1 MTRRLTLRARMALL
15 TAVAVALAVAV
26 CAAAGWYLTRNQLY
40 HELDR
45 RLGSFSAPPG
55 PEAPGAPGGP
65 GGPGRGVQRM
75 LGRQV
80 EAALMDCRADA
91 TTGTGDGR
99 VFGPYEIV
107 QVINAQGRPCTIPD
121 AGSLKVTAAD
131 AAVAR
136 GDGGRAL
143 HDGTGVSPSGKTED
157 VRILTFPT
165 HAADGTPIALS
176 VALSLDEV
184 EGPLDNL
191 ALLLVAVTALG
202 VLVSAGAGLMIARA
216 SLRPVDELTGAVEHI
231 ARTEDLGTRIP
242 AEGTDEIARLSRSFN
257 AMTGALAASRERQQ
271 QLIADAGHELRT
283 PLTSLRTNIDL
294 LLRAE
299 ATGRDLP
306 AAARHNLL
314 VSVKAQMHELSSL
327 VGDLLELARPDEAE
341 PVQETVALHDVVDRA
356 VERARLRGPGL
367 TVRADT
373 EPWYVQ
379 GDPASLERAVVNLL
393 DNAVKFSPPAGTV
406 TVRLAGGELTVRDH
420 GPGIPA
426 ADLPHVFERFWRSP
440 SARSLPG
447 SGLGLSIVARVVA
460 ETGGSVDLEP
470 AERGGALARVRL
482 PGTGSPRD

>member
-15 TAVAVALAVAV
+15 TAAAVALAVAV

-45 RLGSFSAPPG
+45 RLGASIGAPPG
-55 PEAPGAPGGP
+55 PVPGGEPGP
-65 GGPGRGVQRM
+65 GGRFLHNM
-75 LGRQV
+75 ERQIDQ
-80 EAALMDCRADA
+80 ALLMCRSDA
-91 TTGTGDGR
+91 TGGNTDLR
-99 VFGPYEIV
+99 PFGPYEIT
-107 QVINAQGRPCTIPD
+107 QVVNAQGRACTIPNF
-121 AGSLKVTAAD
+121 GSLEVTAAD
-131 AAVAR
+131 ARVAR
-136 GDGGRAL
+136 GDSDRAL
-143 HDGTGVSPSGKTED
+143 HNGTGVTAGGKTED
-157 VRILTFPT
+157 VRILTFPAQT
-165 HAADGTPIALS
+165 TGGVRIAVS
-176 VALSLDEV
+176 VAISLDEV

-202 VLVSAGAGLMIARA
+202 VLLSAAAGLMIARA
-216 SLRPVDELTGAVEHI
+216 SLRPVDELTGVAEHI
-231 ARTEDLGTRIP
+231 ARTEDLGIRIP
-242 AEGTDEIARLSRSFN
+242 AEGTDEIARLGRSFN

-299 ATGRDLP
+299 ASGRDLP
-306 AAARHNLL
+306 AATRHNLL
-314 VSVKAQMHELSSL
+314 VSVKAQMLELSSL

-341 PVQETVALHDVVDRA
+341 PVRQSVALHEVVDRA
-356 VERARLRGPGL
+356 VDRARLRGPGL

-406 TVRLAGGELTVRDH
+406 AVRLAGGELTVRDH

-460 ETGGSVDLEP
+460 ESGGRVALE
-470 AERGGALARVRL
+470 AADGGGTLARVRL
-482 PGTGSPRD
+482 PGTAQPRD

>member
-15 TAVAVALAVAV
+15 TATAVALAVAV

-45 RLGSFSAPPG
+45 RLGAFTAGPPG
-55 PEAPGAPGGP
+55 PGGP
-65 GGPGRGVQRM
+65 GGPGAPGRLQRM
-75 LGRQV
+75 LPELQ
-80 EAALMDCRADA
+80 EALRYCRSAP
-91 TTGTGDGR
+91 TSSGTDGHLP
-99 VFGPYEIV
+99 GPYEIT
-107 QVINAQGRPCTIPD
+107 QVVDAQGRACTVPD

-136 GDGGRAL
+136 GDSTRAL
-143 HDGTGVSPSGKTED
+143 HDGTGVNASGKSED
-157 VRILTFPT
+157 VRILTYPVQ
-165 HAADGTPIALS
+165 AAGGTFAVS
-176 VALSLDEV
+176 VAISLDEV

-314 VSVKAQMHELSSL
+314 VSVKAQMQELSSL
-327 VGDLLELARPDEAE
+327 VGDLLELARPDDAE
-341 PVQETVALHDVVDRA
+341 PVHQTVALHDVVDRA
-356 VERARLRGPGL
+356 VQRARLRGPGL
-367 TVRADT
+367 TVQAGT

-406 TVRLAGGELTVRDH
+406 TVRLTAGELTVRDH

-447 SGLGLSIVARVVA
+447 SGLGLSIVARVVG
-460 ETGGSVDLEP
+460 EMGGSVDLEP
-470 AERGGALARVRL
+470 AEGGGALARVRL
-482 PGTGSPRD
+482 PGTAAPRD

>member
-45 RLGSFSAPPG
+45 RLGSFSTPPG
-55 PEAPGAPGGP
+55 PEAPGGP

-80 EAALMDCRADA
+80 EAALMGCRADA

-136 GDGGRAL
+136 GDGDRAL

-470 AERGGALARVRL
+470 AEGGGALARVRL
-482 PGTGSPRD
+482 PGTGAPRD